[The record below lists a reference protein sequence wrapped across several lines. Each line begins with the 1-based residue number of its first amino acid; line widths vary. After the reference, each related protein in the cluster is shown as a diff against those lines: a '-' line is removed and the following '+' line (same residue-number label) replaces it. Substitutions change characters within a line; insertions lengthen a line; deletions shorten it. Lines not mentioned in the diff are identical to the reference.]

1 MGKIELVQNGRVV
14 ASEGFGG
21 KGKIVA
27 AATETPAPH
36 SYRLEVTAKIRVEH
50 TGWLAARC
58 KGPDKHPAEPTAAHT
73 SPIYLRC
80 GQSRAFDGPAAEHML
95 ALVEGTQEYFHTIA
109 TAFDEPTRK
118 RMGKLYRQAGE
129 ELRNRLIRE
138 GGYAPEVLAQPYHR
152 THTGR

>member
-1 MGKIELVQNGRVV
+1 MPSPHADETS
-14 ASEGFGG
+14 ASH
-21 KGKIVA
+21 
-27 AATETPAPH
+27 T
-36 SYRLEVTAKIRVEH
+36 YRLEVTAKIRVEG

-118 RMGKLYRQAGE
+118 RMGKLYREAGE
-129 ELRNRLIRE
+129 ELRNRLIHE
-138 GGYAPEVLAQPYHR
+138 GGYAPELLAQPYKRMEH
-152 THTGR
+152 HH